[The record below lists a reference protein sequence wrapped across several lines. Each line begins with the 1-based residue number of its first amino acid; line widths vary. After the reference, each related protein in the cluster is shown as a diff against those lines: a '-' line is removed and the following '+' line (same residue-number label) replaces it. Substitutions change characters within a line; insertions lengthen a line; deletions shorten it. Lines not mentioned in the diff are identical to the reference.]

1 MFADK
6 TQLRKDGFQHL
17 LSGMNSGRAPTILD
31 ASECAFAKDVTFR
44 GGYPSNRQYFTP
56 ISLTDGGASGGAPGG
71 LATFQAGFFQGA
83 AIYDIDDQDQYIV
96 AMVGGTLYEL
106 TVTGGAI
113 KVAGVWNDG
122 QNNPVAPQCW
132 FCQADVYM
140 VVQDNVA
147 PPIIMQGLQTIHR
160 SGTTGVTNE
169 CPVAG
174 PMAYGQG
181 RLFIAQGRQIQAG
194 DILGGGTSVV
204 QFTEQTYLSS
214 ATYFGV
220 PLNSGNVVAMTF
232 VEQGDTATGQGELFI
247 LARNSAYTINAS
259 VPREAVSGVTPGWSG
274 TPGMQRVALT
284 NIGGTGQRNVVNCNM
299 DVFFRSKDGWRTFQ
313 TARNEKYGWGSA
325 PISHEVN
332 RILPFDPLSM
342 LDFASSC
349 LFKNRMLLACQ
360 PVPYL
365 NGAAMFQG
373 MIALDMDVISSVIN
387 KSNLAY
393 EFSPYFSQRG
403 SPAYDG
409 QWSIPAGY
417 RLLQVISGVFGRAER
432 CFLFMRNTTTNH
444 TEIWE
449 LIDPVAESEY
459 FDNIKGISTPV
470 VSQIETKAFD
480 FKLPDA
486 LKKLRRA
493 DVYFT
498 SVFSTITVT
507 LEWRADGYP
516 AWNMWNTITKQGDV
530 TPCTIDTAACQV
542 PGCLMPGYW
551 FPIKFTSPPAT
562 CDPNTS
568 KLLRNGYWFQLRITW
583 SGPAT
588 LIMCILHC
596 EEQVEDPN
604 GDPC

>member
-1 MFADK
+1 MFVDK
-6 TQLRKDGFQHL
+6 TQLRKDGFQTL
-17 LSGMNSGRAPTILD
+17 ISGMNSGRAPTMLD
-31 ASECAFAKDVTFR
+31 ANECAFGKDVTFR
-44 GGYPSNRQYFTP
+44 GGYPQNRQYFVPVTL
-56 ISLTDGGASGGAPGG
+56 SDGGASGGAPSG
-71 LATFQAGFFQGA
+71 LASFQSGFFQGA
-83 AIYDIDDQDQYIV
+83 GIYDIDDGDEYLV
-96 AMVGGTLYEL
+96 VMVGGTLYEL
-106 TVTGGAI
+106 TITTGGM
-113 KVAGVWNDG
+113 KVAGVFNDG
-122 QNNPVAPQCW
+122 KNNPTAPQCW
-132 FCQADVYM
+132 FCQADTYM

-160 SGTTGVTNE
+160 SGTTGVTGE

-204 QFTEQTYLSS
+204 QFTEQTYL
-214 ATYFGV
+214 AEAAYFGV
-220 PLNSGNVVAMTF
+220 PLNSGNVVGMTF
-232 VEQGDTATGQGELFI
+232 IEQGDTATGQGELFI
-247 LARNSAYTINAS
+247 LARQAAFTINAS
-259 VPREAVSGVTPGWSG
+259 VPRAAVAGVTPGWSG

-284 NIGGTGQRNVVNCNM
+284 NIGGTGQRNVVNANM
-299 DVFFRSKDGWRTFQ
+299 DVFFRSKDGWRSFQ

-325 PISHEVN
+325 PISNEVN

-342 LDFASSC
+342 LDYASSC
-349 LFKNRMLLACQ
+349 LFKNRMLMAAQ

-365 NGAAMFQG
+365 NGSAMFQCLV
-373 MIALDMDVISSVIN
+373 ALDFDVISSVIN

-393 EFSPYFSQRG
+393 EFSPYFTQRG

-417 RLLQVISGVFGRAER
+417 RLLQVISGVFGHVER
-432 CFLFMRNTTTNH
+432 CFMFMLNTKTNL

-449 LIDPVAESEY
+449 LIDVTSDTY
-459 FDNIKGISTPV
+459 FDNIDGVSTAV
-470 VSQIETKAFD
+470 SSQIETKTFD

-486 LKKLRRA
+486 LKKLRRV

-498 SVFSTITVT
+498 SVHATITVT
-507 LEWRADGYP
+507 MEWRADGYP
-516 AWNMWNTITKQGDV
+516 VWNLWNTVTKTGQAI
-530 TPCTIDTAACQV
+530 PCTLDTAACQT
-542 PGCLMPGYW
+542 PTCPMPGYW
-551 FPIKFTSPPAT
+551 FPIKFTSPPPT
-562 CDPNTS
+562 CDPNTG
-568 KLLRNGYWFQLRITW
+568 KLLRNGYYFQLRITW

-588 LIMCILHC
+588 LQMCILHC